1 MINIAAAGRSTRAP
15 TAPAKRMPRPER
27 ERQMLEVAGRSF
39 AARGFHAVSMDGIA
53 EQAGISKP
61 MLYHYFGSKEGL
73 YVAYVRQ
80 QGSAL
85 LAGMRDATEP
95 DASAAERLWAG
106 TLAFL
111 GYVDEH
117 RPGWALL
124 YREAVSQGGPLAAEI
139 AELRARIAAIVHRLL
154 LSTAGPGASET
165 SEMLAHAF
173 VGAGESVANWWLEHP
188 EEPREDVAKL
198 LVRLVS
204 GALPQ
209 LDSAPGSD
217 ARS

>member
-1 MINIAAAGRSTRAP
+1 
-15 TAPAKRMPRPER
+15 MPRPER
-27 ERQMLEVAGRSF
+27 ERQMLEVAGQSF
-39 AARGFHAVSMDGIA
+39 AARGFHAVSMDEIA

-80 QGSAL
+80 QGGVL
-85 LAGMRDATEP
+85 LAGMRDATDP
-95 DASAAERLWAG
+95 GASPAERLWAG

-124 YREAVSQGGPLAAEI
+124 YRESVSQGGPLAAEV
-139 AELRARIAAIVHRLL
+139 AALRARIATIVHRLL
-154 LSTAGPGASET
+154 RGTGPAASET
-165 SEMLAHAF
+165 GEMLAHAF

-198 LVRLVS
+198 LIHLAG
-204 GALPQ
+204 GALPE
-209 LDSAPGSD
+209 LDSPPPSEP
-217 ARS
+217 

>member
-1 MINIAAAGRSTRAP
+1 
-15 TAPAKRMPRPER
+15 MPRPER
-27 ERQMLEVAGRSF
+27 ERQMLAVAGQAF
-39 AARGFHAVSMDGIA
+39 AARGFHAVSMDEIA

-80 QGSAL
+80 EGSAL
-85 LAGMRDATEP
+85 LAGMREATDP
-95 DASAAERLWAG
+95 AASPADRLRAG

-124 YREAVSQGGPLAAEI
+124 YQEAVSQGGPLAAEI
-139 AELRARIAAIVHRLL
+139 AELRAGIAAIVHRLFVRA
-154 LSTAGPGASET
+154 AGTDADRT
-165 SEMLAHAF
+165 SEALAHAF

-188 EEPREDVAKL
+188 EEPREHVAQL
-198 LVRLVS
+198 LVRLAR
-204 GALPQ
+204 GALPA
-209 LDSAPGSD
+209 LGEPPSSTG
-217 ARS
+217 

>member
-1 MINIAAAGRSTRAP
+1 
-15 TAPAKRMPRPER
+15 
-27 ERQMLEVAGRSF
+27 MLEVAGRSF
-39 AARGFHAVSMDGIA
+39 AARGFHAVSMDEIA
-53 EQAGISKP
+53 KQAGISKP

-80 QGSAL
+80 QGRAL

-95 DASAAERLWAG
+95 DASPAERLWEG

-111 GYVDEH
+111 RYVDEH

-154 LSTAGPGASET
+154 LSADGPAASET

-188 EEPREDVAKL
+188 EEPREHVAKL
-198 LVRLVS
+198 LVRLAG
-204 GALPQ
+204 GALPE
-209 LDSAPGSD
+209 LGTPSRSA

>member
-1 MINIAAAGRSTRAP
+1 
-15 TAPAKRMPRPER
+15 
-27 ERQMLEVAGRSF
+27 MLAVAGAAF
-39 AARGFHAVSMDGIA
+39 ATRGFHAVSMDEIA

-80 QGSAL
+80 AGSAL
-85 LAGMRDATEP
+85 LAGMREATEP
-95 DASAAERLWAG
+95 SASPADRLWAG

-111 GYVDEH
+111 RYVDEH

-139 AELRARIAAIVHRLL
+139 AGLRAGIAAIVHRLF
-154 LSTAGPGASET
+154 ASVADADANGTGEA
-165 SEMLAHAF
+165 LAHAF

-188 EEPREDVAKL
+188 DQPREHVAQL
-198 LVRLVS
+198 LFRLAG
-204 GALPQ
+204 GALPG
-209 LDSAPGSD
+209 LGEPSAPR
-217 ARS
+217 APR